1 MPQAIIHALIQIK
14 EAAAQANNKLGVF
27 PHKQITLIEKT
38 ADEILDGQHN
48 GEFPL
53 KVWQTG
59 SGTQSNI
66 NVNEVIANR
75 GNQITGK
82 KVLHPHSSV
91 NHSQSS
97 NDTFPSALHI
107 AATTELTQ
115 ELIPRSTGSDRL
127 FYET

>member
-1 MPQAIIHALIQIK
+1 MPQAIIRALIQIK

-38 ADEILDGQHN
+38 ADEILDGQHD
-48 GEFPL
+48 GGFPL

-82 KVLHPHSSV
+82 KVLHPIAQSTIPSLPTIPSPVLCTSQQPPSS
-91 NHSQSS
+91 
-97 NDTFPSALHI
+97 
-107 AATTELTQ
+107 
-115 ELIPRSTGSDRL
+115 PRS
-127 FYET
+127 